1 MAEARKRRKSD
12 DVRRANQVIRGRTVW
27 LMAIFGV
34 ATFLLLFWKLFDLQI
49 LRHEE
54 LESKAVSQQT
64 RSSVVN
70 ADRGTIYDA
79 SGNILAISSTAET
92 IFLSP
97 KEINDALNDEKNPVT
112 WTKGWPVMGIDR
124 NGDLCGEPV
133 SVYRKPKT
141 ASPVTVVNPVESDEF
156 DSTTL
161 GLQWQWH
168 ANYQQKFGMPTS
180 NGFFRMYTHK
190 LSPDFKSLWEAPNLL
205 LQKTPADTFT
215 ATSKLTFAAKKEGQY
230 GGIIMMGR
238 DYSALVVR
246 RVGNEFQLQQLT
258 CYGAD
263 HGKTEIVK
271 TLATFQPSA
280 ADKIDYDPAIYRTIY
295 LRLKVSEGAK
305 MTFAYSLDG
314 KRYKA
319 CGDEFL
325 MKEGKWIG
333 AKFGFC
339 AEEPAGKGVMGFMD
353 IDWIRIDK

>member
-1 MAEARKRRKSD
+1 
-12 DVRRANQVIRGRTVW
+12 
-27 LMAIFGV
+27 
-34 ATFLLLFWKLFDLQI
+34 
-49 LRHEE
+49 
-54 LESKAVSQQT
+54 
-64 RSSVVN
+64 
-70 ADRGTIYDA
+70 
-79 SGNILAISSTAET
+79 
-92 IFLSP
+92 
-97 KEINDALNDEKNPVT
+97 
-112 WTKGWPVMGIDR
+112 
-124 NGDLCGEPV
+124 
-133 SVYRKPKT
+133 
-141 ASPVTVVNPVESDEF
+141 
-156 DSTTL
+156 
-161 GLQWQWH
+161 
-168 ANYQQKFGMPTS
+168 
-180 NGFFRMYTHK
+180 
-190 LSPDFKSLWEAPNLL
+190 
-205 LQKTPADTFT
+205 
-215 ATSKLTFAAKKEGQY
+215 
-230 GGIIMMGR
+230 MMGR

-353 IDWIRIDK
+353 IEWIRIDK

>member
-1 MAEARKRRKSD
+1 MRELSADGTRAISQPVIVFDGNNEHHTAEGPKFYKHDGYYWIMCPA
-12 DVRRANQVIRGRTVW
+12 G
-27 LMAIFGV
+27 GV
-34 ATFLLLFWKLFDLQI
+34 ATGWQLAMRSKSPYGPYEHKTVMAQGNTNINGPHQGGWVHTSQGEDWFLHFQDKGAYG
-49 LRHEE
+49 R
-54 LESKAVSQQT
+54 
-64 RSSVVN
+64 VVH
-70 ADRGTIYDA
+70 
-79 SGNILAISSTAET
+79 L
-92 IFLSP
+92 
-97 KEINDALNDEKNPVT
+97 NPVT

-246 RVGNEFQLQQLT
+246 RVGNEL
-258 CYGAD
+258 
-263 HGKTEIVK
+263 
-271 TLATFQPSA
+271 
-280 ADKIDYDPAIYRTIY
+280 
-295 LRLKVSEGAK
+295 
-305 MTFAYSLDG
+305 SL
-314 KRYKA
+314 
-319 CGDEFL
+319 
-325 MKEGKWIG
+325 IH
-333 AKFGFC
+333 
-339 AEEPAGKGVMGFMD
+339 
-353 IDWIRIDK
+353 I